1 MIDLRSDTVTK
12 PSQAMREAMA
22 NAEVGDDVYKEDPTV
37 NKLQK
42 YCAGLFGKEDA
53 LFVPSGVMGNQ
64 LCLNAHTQPGDEVIC
79 DKNAHIFQYES
90 GSPAMLSGLSL
101 NLIDGMNGI
110 ITPKQVEPLIRP
122 TSAYYMP
129 QTKVIEI
136 ENTHNVAGGVVHPI
150 ENIKAL
156 KTLADK
162 YDLKMHLDGAR
173 LWNASAATG
182 ISVAEY
188 SSYFD
193 SVSVC
198 FSKGLGAPVGSVI
211 LGEKDFITKTFRKRK
226 SWGGGMRQIG
236 IIAAAGQFA
245 IENNFDKLVKD
256 HRKAKILAEH
266 ITQLPNVEID
276 LSLVQTNIIMF
287 KPKSISVEE
296 VLQKCKDKGL
306 LLSSGGVGV
315 IRAVTHLDISLEDID
330 SAKQILSEA
339 FGG

>member
-1 MIDLRSDTVTK
+1 
-12 PSQAMREAMA
+12 MREAMA
-22 NAEVGDDVYKEDPTV
+22 SAEVGDDVYKEDPTV
-37 NKLQK
+37 NRLQK
-42 YCAGLFGKEDA
+42 YCAELFDKEDA

-79 DKNAHIFQYES
+79 DKNSHIFQYES

-101 NLIDGMNGI
+101 NLIDGKTGI
-110 ITPKQVEPLIRP
+110 ITPEQVEPLIRP

-136 ENTHNVAGGVVHPI
+136 ENTHNVASGVVHPI

-162 YDLKMHLDGAR
+162 YSLKMHLDGAR
-173 LWNASAATG
+173 LWNASSTTG

-198 FSKGLGAPVGSVI
+198 LSKGLGAPVGSVI
-211 LGEKDFITKTFRKRK
+211 LGEKDFIAETFRKRK

-236 IIAAAGQFA
+236 ILAAGGQFA
-245 IENNFDKLVKD
+245 IENNFKKLAED
-256 HRKAKILAEH
+256 HEKAKILAEH
-266 ITQLPNVEID
+266 IANLPNIEID
-276 LSLVQTNIIMF
+276 LSLVETNIIMF
-287 KPKSISVEE
+287 KPKSITVED
-296 VLQKCKDKGL
+296 VLQKCKEKGL
-306 LLSSGGVGV
+306 LLGPGGVGV
-315 IRAVTHLDISLEDID
+315 IRAVTHLDISFEDIE
-330 SAKQILSEA
+330 STEQILSEV
-339 FGG
+339 FGA